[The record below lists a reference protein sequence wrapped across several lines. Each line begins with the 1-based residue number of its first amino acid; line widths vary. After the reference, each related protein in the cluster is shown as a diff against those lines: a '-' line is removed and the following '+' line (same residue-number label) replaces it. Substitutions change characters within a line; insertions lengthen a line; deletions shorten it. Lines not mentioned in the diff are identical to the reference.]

1 MATISCVLFTGWLST
16 ACGSGG
22 KNGRPERPARQQY
35 ARPRGLDEWA
45 RPRMFGAREVELFV
59 NNFKAAR
66 SRDAFEPTGFDE
78 RPAC

>member
-1 MATISCVLFTGWLST
+1 MADPNALP
-16 ACGSGG
+16 GS
-22 KNGRPERPARQQY
+22 NTRVHA
-35 ARPRGLDEWA
+35 DWIEWA